1 MKKII
6 LLLTFCLLFHG
17 CANDNS
23 NTPST
28 PTPTDEQLSTNPEA
42 KEEYDVSNYG
52 VYKGIFVGSSG
63 TVYVNIY
70 NNGSISAKMVTNNVT
85 YNNFTTSE
93 TVSEGQPIV
102 GLTFTNGSSSFDFNV
117 DADGQNPFLNNMKIS
132 GQQKPLAQIL
142 KEYSFE
148 HIKCYLGTFSGD
160 KSGVFNLAIASNPKN
175 PTNYAFGLAFV
186 KGETETIYLDGSVSK
201 NTISGKSEGGTF
213 SGIINNN
220 TIKGGWQDETP
231 QSGSWTAK
239 RKL

>member
-1 MKKII
+1 MKKIT
-6 LLLTFCLLFHG
+6 LLLIFSLTFLSCS
-17 CANDNS
+17 NDNNS
-23 NTPST
+23 NSAST
-28 PTPTDEQLSTNPEA
+28 SPDDKLSTGPEA
-42 KEEYDVSNYG
+42 KDEYDTSNYG

-63 TVYVNIY
+63 TIYVNIY
-70 NNGSISAKMVTNNVT
+70 NNGSISAKMVINNVT

-117 DADGQNPFLNNMKIS
+117 DADGQNPFLNNLKIS
-132 GQQKPLAQIL
+132 GQQKPFAQIL

-148 HIKCYLGTFSGD
+148 QIKCYLGTFNGD
-160 KSGVFNLAIASNPKN
+160 KSGVFNVAIASNPKN
-175 PTNYAFGLAFV
+175 PTNYAFGLAFT

-220 TIKGGWQDETP
+220 IIKGGWQDETP